1 MNGQVERVQDLLASK
16 TRALLRD
23 SGLDKSF
30 WPFAMDVAA
39 YLLNRLPH
47 DGIDGL
53 SPIEKSTGNKPDLG
67 RLRIFGCKAY
77 VQIPKTLRKEKLSD
91 VAWEGLLVRYSTQS
105 PEWKIYDPRS
115 RRVRNSY
122 SVAFNEKERGCKTL
136 SDETQT
142 QNKVKITYDNELFG
156 GPGGMETKN
165 RQEKYIAGDNPP
177 QNMDKKG
184 NSPKDIVKN
193 ENSPQ
198 DFAEHNDSPG
208 DPASDQSPSDS
219 GSEFSLS
226 TRNHQNANKII
237 RKGTRVRKKF
247 NPNHMPSG
255 TLEMETLSRQIEN
268 DSSSS
273 EESDSPTNR
282 SESDFGVNAATD
294 TVNYANTAMGT
305 EDCTTAK
312 NVNANDADTTT
323 QNILPGSCMALILN
337 NDNTPRGWRQAMNV
351 PEWEKAM
358 MNEITEL
365 ESKQAWEIVPRPKN
379 KNVLPGVWNFRVKKD
394 ENSEITKYK
403 ARWCVDGSREG
414 FLRPPENVFSP
425 VTELSTVRTVV
436 AIAAAGKHTVLQAD
450 FPNAYVNAEIGEDIY
465 VTQPKG
471 LESRDPSKYVCKLK
485 KALYGCSISGKRWN
499 EVLSS
504 AILPLRYKRSFID
517 HCLFH
522 RENDGHRELLIIYVD
537 DVLVLSEAGESNAD
551 AMLDELGQRFEIKKL
566 GNAKH
571 ILGLGIHQSQDGI
584 LMEQSAYIESI
595 LEETGYTEA
604 KTRSTPWDAHYK
616 EDPEKLSQD
625 EVKLFRRTLG
635 QIAYLAILQT
645 GQDLISY
652 GQ

>member
-1 MNGQVERVQDLLASK
+1 
-16 TRALLRD
+16 
-23 SGLDKSF
+23 
-30 WPFAMDVAA
+30 
-39 YLLNRLPH
+39 
-47 DGIDGL
+47 
-53 SPIEKSTGNKPDLG
+53 
-67 RLRIFGCKAY
+67 
-77 VQIPKTLRKEKLSD
+77 
-91 VAWEGLLVRYSTQS
+91 
-105 PEWKIYDPRS
+105 
-115 RRVRNSY
+115 
-122 SVAFNEKERGCKTL
+122 
-136 SDETQT
+136 
-142 QNKVKITYDNELFG
+142 
-156 GPGGMETKN
+156 
-165 RQEKYIAGDNPP
+165 
-177 QNMDKKG
+177 
-184 NSPKDIVKN
+184 
-193 ENSPQ
+193 
-198 DFAEHNDSPG
+198 
-208 DPASDQSPSDS
+208 
-219 GSEFSLS
+219 
-226 TRNHQNANKII
+226 
-237 RKGTRVRKKF
+237 
-247 NPNHMPSG
+247 
-255 TLEMETLSRQIEN
+255 
-268 DSSSS
+268 
-273 EESDSPTNR
+273 
-282 SESDFGVNAATD
+282 
-294 TVNYANTAMGT
+294 
-305 EDCTTAK
+305 
-312 NVNANDADTTT
+312 
-323 QNILPGSCMALILN
+323 
-337 NDNTPRGWRQAMNV
+337 MNV

-394 ENSEITKYK
+394 KNGEITKYK

-425 VTELSTVRTVV
+425 VAELSTVRTVV

-504 AILPLRYKRSFID
+504 AILSLRYKRSFID

-522 RENDGHRELLIIYVD
+522 RENDGHRELLIIYMD

-566 GNAKH
+566 GKAKH

-625 EVKLFRRTLG
+625 EVKLFRRT
-635 QIAYLAILQT
+635 
-645 GQDLISY
+645 
-652 GQ
+652 